1 MIRQQ
6 RLAGLDW
13 FIVRGES
20 ATAFA
25 ELGRACADRIK
36 AVLAGPSMPALR
48 ERAERSPHFT
58 GVLAASRRTPAHA
71 ELCALAE
78 GAGVPLA
85 ELEILNLRGD
95 LGTDPL
101 GCTDV
106 AVRGERG
113 LVVAHNE
120 DGPPEFDCVALTLG
134 LEDRAAIWVFW
145 TPGMLPSNSFV
156 VNELSL
162 AYGCDSITVTQ
173 PALAPGRHFVARGL
187 ADCWSLD
194 GALEY
199 LRENPS
205 AGGFHYALTDWR
217 TGEYVGVESVA
228 GQYAELPADP
238 EVSWHTNHLRGLDGL
253 DVPAENS
260 LIRAETAAGWTLPEE
275 DPVKWCVTQLARR
288 RMPAGVYRGADTL
301 GTMVLDCGAM
311 PPRLTLVPG
320 RPPRRAVTKGI
331 DQLIDAA
338 GHAECP
344 PRRR

>member
-1 MIRQQ
+1 MIKQQ

-13 FIVRGES
+13 FIVRGETE
-20 ATAFA
+20 TAFA
-25 ELGRACADRIK
+25 ELGRAGAERIR
-36 AVLAGPSMPALR
+36 AVLATPSMRALR

-71 ELCALAE
+71 ELRALAE

-85 ELEILNLRGD
+85 DLEILNLRGD
-95 LGTDPL
+95 LGADPL

-120 DGPPEFDCVALTLG
+120 DGPPEFDCVPLTLG
-134 LEDRAAIWVFW
+134 IEGRAAIWVFW

-187 ADCWSLD
+187 ADCSSLS

-199 LRENPS
+199 LRDNPS

-217 TGEYVGVESVA
+217 TGEYVGVEAVA
-228 GQYAELPADP
+228 GQYAELPAEP
-238 EVSWHTNHLRGLDGL
+238 GVSWHTNHLRALDGL
-253 DVPAENS
+253 DQPAENS
-260 LIRAETAAGWTLPEE
+260 LIRAKTASAWTRPDS
-275 DPVKWCVTQLARR
+275 DPVKWCVQQLARR
-288 RMPAGVYRGADTL
+288 SMPRGVFRGPETL
-301 GTMVLDCGAM
+301 GTMVLDCAAM
-311 PPRLTLVPG
+311 PPNLTLVPG

-331 DQLIDAA
+331 DQLIDA
-338 GHAECP
+338 GTRHID
-344 PRRR
+344 